1 MVYFIY
7 EPDFGTNL
15 VEWYT
20 FIVWGFYGFRLA
32 GAYFHKL
39 PARTMRDIVFNPVL
53 FDPETYMKPEV
64 KPYGYKKYAYVT
76 T

>member
-1 MVYFIY
+1 
-7 EPDFGTNL
+7 
-15 VEWYT
+15 
-20 FIVWGFYGFRLA
+20 
-32 GAYFHKL
+32 
-39 PARTMRDIVFNPVL
+39 MRDIVFNPVL